1 MKEVVSGETSKKE
14 GIKLLHLKMY
24 SIDCTVAEN
33 LNQLMDDNRR
43 YVVENGFQCK
53 LPKDVRIVL
62 ESKGCAVQS
71 PATVSRTGFVY
82 FTFE

>member
-33 LNQLMDDNRR
+33 LNQLMDDNKR
-43 YVVENGFQCK
+43 YVVANGFQCK